1 MKESCIQGGKGR
13 QDFYI
18 YEKGGE
24 QTMATKA
31 ELEEQVAELEEALQ
45 EARSIIDT
53 ALGIESDDSEEDQ
66 E

>member
-1 MKESCIQGGKGR
+1 
-13 QDFYI
+13 
-18 YEKGGE
+18 
-24 QTMATKA
+24 MATKT
-31 ELEEQVAELEEALQ
+31 ELEEHVAELEEALQ